1 MKHSLHL
8 ASVRRLFLLLLA
20 LAWLPGAAGAAPAL
34 ARPAPA
40 LRAVLNPDGTLR
52 AGARGSFAAQGYAM
66 STAANGQPVFRPVAT
81 HRTQGAGDERWQDG
95 FTTPGASSNVN
106 AIVRAPN
113 GDLYVGGNFTR
124 IGNAA
129 ASYIAKWNGTVWS
142 VLGTGLNGYVQALAL
157 DGRGNLYAGGN
168 FTAAGSVA
176 ASRIAKWDGTAW
188 SGLGDG
194 LSEAV
199 YALALDGGGN
209 LYAGGR
215 FTTAGGA
222 GANNIAKWNG
232 SAWSPLGDGLNQ
244 AVYTLAVDGGGNV
257 YAGGSFTTAGGAAV
271 SNIAK
276 WDGAAWS
283 TLSTGLNGGVNA
295 LALDGGG
302 NLYAGGGFTTA
313 GGTAANGIAKWNGTA
328 WSPLGAGLNNGV
340 SALAVDASGNLY
352 AGGLFT
358 TAGGTAASNIAKWN
372 GTTWSPLGTG
382 LNSNVSALAVDAS
395 GNVYAGGAF
404 SVSQEPS
411 GNRIELYFFAKWDGT
426 TWGAP
431 GAGPQGTVNALVLD
445 GSGNVYIG
453 GSFTTVGNATA
464 NRIAKWDGRTWSVL
478 GTGLNNT
485 VNALALDGRGNLYA
499 GGSFTTAGGLR
510 ANRIAKW
517 NGTAWSALGTGT
529 SGNVLALVVDGA
541 GTVYAGGAFVSAGSA
556 SASYIAKW
564 NGTAWSA
571 LGAGVAGNV
580 LALAVG
586 GSGSVYAGGTFTTAG
601 GNAAS
606 RIAKWNGS
614 EWSTLGTGLN
624 GDVQALAVDG
634 TGSVYAGGTFTT
646 AGGTTASRIAKWNGS
661 VWSTL
666 GTGLDGGVNALALD
680 GTGSVYAGG
689 VFTTAG
695 GTTAS
700 RIAKWNGSAWSTLG
714 TGLNG
719 PVPALAADGRGNVY
733 AGGSFTAVGDGSKT
747 TMSFGIYQPIRA
759 ALVSLSPASGAA
771 GSSLA
776 ATGTGLTGA
785 TAVTF
790 TSSGGTA
797 TAAPA
802 GYTVASDGTGLT
814 GITMPAGLAPG
825 TYTVTVTTPQGISNG
840 LPYTVLA
847 APTITSFAPMSGPIG
862 TSVTLTG
869 TGFNPVASQNA
880 VFFGATLAPVTAASA
895 TSLTVTVPLG
905 TTYQYPTVTNLAA
918 NLTAYASQPFV
929 VTLGGAV
936 AFAPKADV
944 GTGSEPI
951 LVSIGDVDGDG
962 KPDLATANYSDN
974 TVSVLRNTST
984 AGTVSFA
991 PGVSFPTGSGPF
1003 AVAIGDVDGD
1013 GKPDLATANNNSNTV
1028 SVLRN
1033 TSTAGTVSFA
1043 SKLDV
1048 GAGAYPISLSIGDVD
1063 GDGKPDLAVA
1073 NFFTDNTVSV
1083 LRNTSTVGAVSFAA
1097 RVSFLA
1103 GLGLQS
1109 VSIGDVDGDG
1119 KPDLAT
1125 ANYTDNTVSV
1135 LRNTSTAGTV
1145 SFATTLDVGTGSGPS
1160 SVAIGDVDGDGKPD
1174 LTTANYTDNTVSV
1187 LRNTSTAGTV
1197 SFAPKVDVGT
1207 SSNPYSVSIGDVD
1220 GDGKPDLAV
1229 ANRSS
1234 NTVSVLRNTSMAGT
1248 VSFAAKLDVGTGLA
1262 PQLVAIGDVDGDG
1275 KPDLAVAN
1283 RGSNTVSVLRQVSND
1298 TVLPVLLTSFTAT
1311 AGASGPVRL
1320 AWATASEVNSQAFE
1334 VERSLDGV
1342 AFSKVGQVAAAGTT
1356 TTART
1361 YALLDAQL
1369 PTGASQ
1375 LYYRLRQVDQDGTA
1389 HYSPVRAVA
1398 LAAAS
1403 TGLSLY
1409 PNPAQ
1414 GGAATLLGAAP
1425 GTVVTVFDAVGRA
1438 VATAPADAS
1447 GTAALPGGLP
1457 AGVYVVRA
1465 GQQALRLTVE

>member
-1 MKHSLHL
+1 MKHSLRL

-81 HRTQGAGDERWQDG
+81 HRTQGTGDERWQDG

-142 VLGTGLNGYVQALAL
+142 VLGPGLNGYVQALAL

-382 LNSNVSALAVDAS
+382 LSSNVSALAVDAS

-529 SGNVLALVVDGA
+529 SGNVLALAVDGA

-601 GNAAS
+601 G
-606 RIAKWNGS
+606 
-614 EWSTLGTGLN
+614 
-624 GDVQALAVDG
+624 
-634 TGSVYAGGTFTT
+634 
-646 AGGTTASRIAKWNGS
+646 
-661 VWSTL
+661 
-666 GTGLDGGVNALALD
+666 
-680 GTGSVYAGG
+680 
-689 VFTTAG
+689 
-695 GTTAS
+695 TTAS

-719 PVPALAADGRGNVY
+719 PVQALAADGRGNVY

-814 GITMPAGLAPG
+814 GITVPAGLAPG

-1097 RVSFLA
+1097 KVSFLA

-1369 PTGASQ
+1369 PTVASQ